1 MGSLMRKL
9 LAPLLLPLVCQLAL
23 AESAPKPDNP
33 EQAHADSFK
42 KRFAPDLKHPPES
55 EARLDKWFR
64 DAKYGVFIHFGA
76 YSQLAGQYKGNTDGP
91 PYAEWAMMTYRI
103 PLKEYREE
111 VVAKFDPKDFDANE
125 WARTFKA
132 LGFRYVVITSKH
144 HDGFALFKSGV
155 TDYNVVDATPFRRD
169 IIKELS
175 EACHREGLKFGVY
188 YSQAFDWSEP
198 GAPFPSPQAIRQ
210 IHPDLPAD
218 YTANDQ
224 TMEEYL
230 ARKSLPQVEELMK
243 NYKIDLVWFDTPASM
258 QPGQGRRFLEIVR
271 KHNPDCVTNSRL
283 LYWPKEEWKPRQLEF
298 FDYVSLEDKE
308 VPPHKLSLTTE
319 SPDSVST
326 SYGYK
331 VHGKVCYHT
340 LQEIIHRF
348 VHTVCGGGNYLL
360 NFGPMG
366 NGQIDP
372 KALELFQGVGA
383 WIQDNGES
391 IYGTQANPLPARPEW
406 GDANLSKDGKT
417 LYLHVMKWP
426 ADGKLTVNGVAAKAT
441 SVTFLSPKAADRK
454 VAFTQDATALK
465 ISLPGQAPDTNNT
478 VIKVSLAES
487 FPTITKS

>member
-1 MGSLMRKL
+1 MKINSTNL
-9 LAPLLLPLVCQLAL
+9 LAALLLPLICHTAL
-23 AESAPKPDNP
+23 AESEPRPDNP
-33 EQAHADSFK
+33 EQASADSFT
-42 KRFAPDLKHPPES
+42 KRFAADLRHPPES
-55 EARLDKWFR
+55 EARLNKWFR

-76 YSQLAGQYKGNTDGP
+76 YSQLAGQYKGNSEGP

-111 VVAKFDPKDFDANE
+111 VVAKFDPKDFNADE

-144 HDGFALFKSGV
+144 HDGLALFKSGV
-155 TDYNVVDATPFRRD
+155 TDYNVVDATPFKRD

-198 GAPFPSPQAIRQ
+198 GAAFPSPQAIRQ

-218 YTANDQ
+218 YTANNK
-224 TMEEYL
+224 TMEEYITK
-230 ARKSLPQVEELMK
+230 KSLPQVEELMK
-243 NYKIDLVWFDTPASM
+243 NYKIDLIWFDTPAWM
-258 QPGQGRRFLEIVR
+258 KTEQGTRFIETVR
-271 KHNPDCVTNSRL
+271 KNNPDCLVNSRL
-283 LYWPKEEWKPRQLEF
+283 LYWPKDEWKPEQLKF

-331 VHGKVCYHT
+331 AYGKVTYHT
-340 LQEIIHRF
+340 LQEILHRL
-348 VHTVCGGGNYLL
+348 VHSVCGAGNYLL

-366 NGQIDP
+366 NGKIDP
-372 KALELFQGVGA
+372 KALELFSGVGA
-383 WIQDNGES
+383 WLKDNGES

-426 ADGKLTVNGVAAKAT
+426 ADGKLAVDGVVPKVS
-441 SVTFLSPKAADRK
+441 SVAFLSPKSADRK
-454 VAFTQDATALK
+454 VDFTQEGTALK
-465 ISLPGQAPDTNNT
+465 ISLPGEAVDPNDT
-478 VIKVSLAES
+478 VLKVTLAEP
-487 FPTITKS
+487 FPSAD

>member
-1 MGSLMRKL
+1 MKKL
-9 LAPLLLPLVCQLAL
+9 LAPLLLPLFCQLAL
-23 AESAPKPDNP
+23 AEAAPKPDNP

-42 KRFAPDLKHPPES
+42 KRFASDLRHPPES

-111 VVAKFDPKDFDANE
+111 VVAKFDPKDFDADE

-155 TDYNVVDATPFRRD
+155 TDYNAVDATPFQRD

-198 GAPFPSPQAIRQ
+198 GAPFPSPEAIRQ
-210 IHPDLPAD
+210 IHPELPAD
-218 YTANDQ
+218 YTANDE

-258 QPGQGRRFLEIVR
+258 KPEQGERFVKAVR
-271 KHNPDCVTNSRL
+271 KHNPDCIVNSRL
-283 LYWPKEEWKPRQLEF
+283 LYWPKEEWKPDQLKF

-308 VPPHKLSLTTE
+308 VPPHKLTLTTE

-331 VHGKVCYHT
+331 AHGAVRYHT
-340 LQEIIHRF
+340 LQEILHRL

-383 WIQDNGES
+383 WIKDNGES
-391 IYGTQANPLPARPEW
+391 LYGTRANPLPARPAW

-417 LYLHVMKWP
+417 LYLHVMRW
-426 ADGKLTVNGVAAKAT
+426 AANGKLRVDGVPVKAT
-441 SVTFLSPKAADRK
+441 SAAFLSPKGAGQSFSISQDGTTLELTLPPKPIDENDSVIR
-454 VAFTQDATALK
+454 VAL
-465 ISLPGQAPDTNNT
+465 
-478 VIKVSLAES
+478 ES
-487 FPTITKS
+487 PFPLG

>member
-1 MGSLMRKL
+1 MKTL
-9 LAPLLLPLVCQLAL
+9 LAPLLLPLVCQMAL

-42 KRFAPDLKHPPES
+42 KRFASGLRHPPES
-55 EARLDKWFR
+55 EARLNKWFR

-76 YSQLAGQYKGNTDGP
+76 YSQLAGQYKGNSDGP

-111 VVAKFDPKDFDANE
+111 VVAKFDPKDFDADE
-125 WARTFKA
+125 WARAFKA

-144 HDGFALFKSGV
+144 HDGLALFKSGV

-175 EACHREGLKFGVY
+175 EACQRQGLKFGVY

-198 GAPFPSPQAIRQ
+198 GAPFPSPEAIRQ
-210 IHPDLPAD
+210 IHPDLPAN
-218 YTANDQ
+218 YTANTE

-258 QPGQGRRFLEIVR
+258 KTEHAERFIGVVR
-271 KHNPDCVTNSRL
+271 KNNPDCLVNSRL
-283 LYWPKEEWKPRQLEF
+283 LFWPKEKWQPWQLKF

-308 VPPHKLSLTTE
+308 VPPRKLPLTTE

-331 VHGKVCYHT
+331 AHGKVTYHT
-340 LQEIIHRF
+340 LREIIRRF
-348 VHTVCGGGNYLL
+348 VHTVCGGCNYLL

-366 NGQIDP
+366 NGRIDP
-372 KALELFQGVGA
+372 KALELFSGVGA
-383 WIQDNGES
+383 WLQDNGES

-406 GDANLSKDGKT
+406 GDANLSKDRKT
-417 LYLHVMKWP
+417 LYLHVMQWP
-426 ADGKLTVNGVAAKAT
+426 EDGKLTADGVTPKVS
-441 SVTFLSPKAADRK
+441 SVAFLSPKAADRL
-454 VAFTQDATALK
+454 VEFAQEGTALK
-465 ISLPGQAPDTNNT
+465 ISLPGEAVDQNDTVLKAT
-478 VIKVSLAES
+478 LAEP
-487 FPTITKS
+487 FPTAN

>member
-1 MGSLMRKL
+1 MKKL
-9 LAPLLLPLVCQLAL
+9 LAPLLLPLLLPLVGQMAV
-23 AESAPKPDNP
+23 AEAAPKPDNP
-33 EQAHADSFK
+33 EQAHANSFK
-42 KRFAPDLKHPPES
+42 KRFAPDLRHAPES
-55 EARLDKWFR
+55 EVRLDKWFR

-76 YSQLAGQYKGNTDGP
+76 YSQLAGQYKGNSDGP

-111 VVAKFDPKDFDANE
+111 VVEKFDPKDFDADE

-155 TDYNVVDATPFRRD
+155 TDYNVVDATPFRHD

-188 YSQAFDWSEP
+188 YSQAFDWSET
-198 GAPFPSPQAIRQ
+198 GAPFPSPEAIRQ

-218 YTANDQ
+218 YTANAE

-258 QPGQGRRFLEIVR
+258 KAEHAERFIGVVR
-271 KHNPDCVTNSRL
+271 KNNPDCLVNSRL
-283 LYWPKEEWKPRQLEF
+283 LFWPKEKWQPEQLKF

-308 VPPHKLSLTTE
+308 VPPHKLPLTTE

-331 VHGKVCYHT
+331 AHGKVTYHT
-340 LQEIIHRF
+340 LREIIHRF

-366 NGQIDP
+366 NGRIDP
-372 KALELFQGVGA
+372 KALELFSGVGA
-383 WIQDNGES
+383 WLKDNGES
-391 IYGTQANPLPARPEW
+391 IYGTHANPLPARPEW

-417 LYLHVMKWP
+417 LYLHVMQWP
-426 ADGKLTVNGVAAKAT
+426 ADGKLRLDGIDPKVSSVA
-441 SVTFLSPKAADRK
+441 FLSPKAADRK
-454 VAFTQDATALK
+454 VDFAQEGTSLK
-465 ISLPGQAPDTNNT
+465 ISLPGEAVDQNDT
-478 VIKVSLAES
+478 VIKATLAEP
-487 FPTITKS
+487 FPTAN

>member
-1 MGSLMRKL
+1 MRKI
-9 LAPLLLPLVCQLAL
+9 LAALLLPLVCQLAV
-23 AESAPKPDNP
+23 AESAPSPDNP

-42 KRFAPDLKHPPES
+42 KRFAADLRHPPES
-55 EARLDKWFR
+55 EARLNKWFR

-111 VVAKFDPKDFDANE
+111 VVAEFNPQEFDADE
-125 WARTFKA
+125 WARIFKES
-132 LGFRYVVITSKH
+132 GMRYVVITSKH

-155 TDYNVVDATPFRRD
+155 TDYNVVDGSPFRRD

-175 EACHREGLKFGVY
+175 EACHRHGLKFGVY

-198 GAPFPSPQAIRQ
+198 GAPFPSPEAIRK
-210 IHPDLPAD
+210 IHPELPEG
-218 YTANDQ
+218 YEANDQ
-224 TMEEYL
+224 TMDEYL
-230 ARKSLPQVEELMK
+230 AKKAYPQVEELMK
-243 NYKIDLVWFDTPASM
+243 NYKIDLLWFDTPASM
-258 QPGQGRRFLEIVR
+258 KPEQGRRFLEIVR
-271 KHNPDCVTNSRL
+271 KNNPDCLTNSRL
-283 LYWPKEEWKPRQLEF
+283 LYWPKEEWKPEQLEF

-331 VHGKVCYHT
+331 AHGAVRYHT

-366 NGQIDP
+366 NGKVDP

-383 WIQDNGES
+383 WIKDNGAS
-391 IYGTQANPLPARPEW
+391 IYGTQANPLPDRPAW

-426 ADGKLTVNGVAAKAT
+426 KDGKLTVEGMPGKAT
-441 SVTFLSPKAADRK
+441 SASFLSPQAAD
-454 VAFTQDATALK
+454 TK
-465 ISLPGQAPDTNNT
+465 IACAQKGKKLHLTLPGNAIDPNDT
-478 VIKVSLAES
+478 VVKVSLTA
-487 FPTITKS
+487 PLHPKTKP

>member
-1 MGSLMRKL
+1 MRKI
-9 LAPLLLPLVCQLAL
+9 LAALLLPLVCQLAV
-23 AESAPKPDNP
+23 AESAPSPDNP

-42 KRFAPDLKHPPES
+42 KRFAADLRHPPES
-55 EARLDKWFR
+55 EARLNKWFR

-111 VVAKFDPKDFDANE
+111 VVAEFNPQEFDADE
-125 WARTFKA
+125 WARIFKES
-132 LGFRYVVITSKH
+132 GMRYVVITSKH

-155 TDYNVVDATPFRRD
+155 TDYNVVDGSPFRRD

-175 EACHREGLKFGVY
+175 EACHRHGLKFGVY

-198 GAPFPSPQAIRQ
+198 GAPFPSPEAIRK
-210 IHPDLPAD
+210 IHPELPKD

-224 TMEEYL
+224 TMDEYL
-230 ARKSLPQVEELMK
+230 AKKAYPQVEELMK
-243 NYKIDLVWFDTPASM
+243 NYQIDLLWFDTPASM
-258 QPGQGRRFLEIVR
+258 KPEQARRFLEIVR
-271 KHNPDCVTNSRL
+271 KNNPDCLTNSRL
-283 LYWPKEEWKPRQLEF
+283 LYWPKEEWKPEQLEF

-331 VHGKVCYHT
+331 AHGAVRYHT

-383 WIQDNGES
+383 WIKDNGES
-391 IYGTQANPLPARPEW
+391 IYGTQANPLPARPAW
-406 GDANLSKDGKT
+406 GDANVSNDGKT

-426 ADGKLTVNGVAAKAT
+426 KDGKLTVEGMPGMAT
-441 SVTFLSPKAADRK
+441 SASFLSPQAAD
-454 VAFTQDATALK
+454 TK
-465 ISLPGQAPDTNNT
+465 IVCAQKGEKLHLTLPGTAIDPNDT
-478 VIKVSLAES
+478 VVKVSLAAP
-487 FPTITKS
+487 FHPKTKP

>member
-1 MGSLMRKL
+1 MRKI
-9 LAPLLLPLVCQLAL
+9 LAALLLPLVCQLAV
-23 AESAPKPDNP
+23 AESAPSPDNP

-42 KRFAPDLKHPPES
+42 KRFAADLRHPPES
-55 EARLDKWFR
+55 EARLNKWFR

-111 VVAKFDPKDFDANE
+111 VVAEFNPQEFDADE
-125 WARTFKA
+125 WARIFKES
-132 LGFRYVVITSKH
+132 GMRYVVITSKH

-155 TDYNVVDATPFRRD
+155 TDYNVVDGSPFRRD

-175 EACHREGLKFGVY
+175 EACHRHGLKFGVY

-198 GAPFPSPQAIRQ
+198 GAPFPSPEAIRK
-210 IHPDLPAD
+210 IHPELPEG
-218 YTANDQ
+218 YEANDQ
-224 TMEEYL
+224 TMDKYL
-230 ARKSLPQVEELMK
+230 AKKAYPQVEELMK
-243 NYKIDLVWFDTPASM
+243 NYQIDLLWFDTPASM
-258 QPGQGRRFLEIVR
+258 KPEQARRFLEIVR
-271 KHNPDCVTNSRL
+271 KNNPDCLTNSRL
-283 LYWPKEEWKPRQLEF
+283 LYWPKEEWKPEQLEF

-331 VHGKVCYHT
+331 AHGAVRYHT

-383 WIQDNGES
+383 WIKDNGES
-391 IYGTQANPLPARPEW
+391 IYGTQANPLPARPAW
-406 GDANLSKDGKT
+406 GDANVSNDGKT

-426 ADGKLTVNGVAAKAT
+426 KDGKLTVEGMPGMAT
-441 SVTFLSPKAADRK
+441 SASFLSPQAAD
-454 VAFTQDATALK
+454 TK
-465 ISLPGQAPDTNNT
+465 IVCAQKGKKLHLTLPGTAIDPNDT
-478 VIKVSLAES
+478 VVKVSLAAP
-487 FPTITKS
+487 FHPKTKP